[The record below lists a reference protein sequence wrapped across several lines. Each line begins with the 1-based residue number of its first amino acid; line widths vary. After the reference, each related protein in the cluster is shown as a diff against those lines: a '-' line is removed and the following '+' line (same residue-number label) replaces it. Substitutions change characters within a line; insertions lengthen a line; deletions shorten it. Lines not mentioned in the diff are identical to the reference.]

1 MQNTMNLP
9 WLKKRNRLRGCIG
22 IEQHNGQNW
31 AVLRTPRGVEKSYHP
46 NEGEQGFE
54 GLAEWLREEQLTELP
69 VIACL
74 DVGKYD
80 LHLIEA
86 PPVPEEELSDALG
99 FRIAELT
106 GGSAEGK
113 ILQAFPL
120 PGDIYQG
127 RMSMAYAAITDHD
140 YINELVGF
148 CRDNGLQ
155 LKHISINELSVLNL
169 LAHTEQPNNVAVL
182 RLEAHSGIVY
192 IYRNGAFYFAR
203 QISLGTEDLNQPKD
217 TESSDGSG
225 FTIAPVNNRLDV
237 LALELQRSMDYF
249 ESQLGLGAVDQLWVM
264 RPDYT
269 DITETLLDLE
279 EYLNTPVGALS
290 LESHFNRQ
298 DEEQPLTASLA
309 MALGGALSYELGN

>member
-1 MQNTMNLP
+1 MNLP
-9 WLKKRNRLRGCIG
+9 GFKKHNRMRGCIG
-22 IEQHNGQNW
+22 IEQNNGQNW
-31 AVLRTPRGVEKSYHP
+31 AVLRTPRGVEKSYIP
-46 NEGEQGFE
+46 AEGEQGFD
-54 GLAEWLREEQLTELP
+54 GIAEWLKEEQLTELP

-74 DVGKYD
+74 DVEKYD

-86 PPVPEEELSDALG
+86 PPVPEEELSEALS

-113 ILQAFPL
+113 VLQAFPL
-120 PGDIYQG
+120 PPDIYQG
-127 RMSMAYAAITDHD
+127 RMSMAYAAITDHA
-140 YINELVGF
+140 YIKELVTF
-148 CRDNGLQ
+148 CRNNSLR
-155 LKHISINELSVLNL
+155 LKQININELSVLSL
-169 LAHTEQPNNVAVL
+169 LSEMDSANNVAVL

-203 QISLGTEDLNQPKD
+203 QISLGTEDLDHSKEEAGADERPGL
-217 TESSDGSG
+217 TM
-225 FTIAPVNNRLDV
+225 APVNSRLDV

-264 RPDYT
+264 RPDFA

-279 EYLNTPVGALS
+279 EYLNTPVGVLS

-298 DEEQPLTASLA
+298 EDDRPLTASLA
-309 MALGGALSYELGN
+309 MALGGALSYDLGS